1 MNYFE
6 FSEAFEEMEDSS
18 EKNLPY
24 TETDFNRLSIL
35 QLSKEWNELWEA
47 LSGASRAQK
56 WFYIL
61 QCYSFFHLVYF
72 IRLCITFKNN
82 I

>member
-6 FSEAFEEMEDSS
+6 FSDAFEEMEDSS

-35 QLSKEWNELWEA
+35 QLSKE
-47 LSGASRAQK
+47 
-56 WFYIL
+56 
-61 QCYSFFHLVYF
+61 
-72 IRLCITFKNN
+72 
-82 I
+82 